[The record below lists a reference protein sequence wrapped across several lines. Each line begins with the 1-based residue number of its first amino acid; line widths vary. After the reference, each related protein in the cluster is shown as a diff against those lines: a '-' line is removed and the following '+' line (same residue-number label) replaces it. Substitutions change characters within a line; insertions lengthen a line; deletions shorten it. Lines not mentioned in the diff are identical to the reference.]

1 MVAAP
6 PERAD
11 PAANAG
17 PRRILGLAVP
27 TLGVLVAEPI
37 YLLFDLAVVGRLGA
51 LALAGLAV
59 GGLILAQAS
68 SQLTFL
74 SYGTTARAARRHGAG
89 DERGAVA
96 EGVQATWIAVVLG
109 ALIVI
114 AVQLFATPL
123 TNVIAGGGDIAA
135 EALLWVRI
143 ALFGVPLIL
152 ISMAG
157 NGWLRGVQQTR
168 RPLLFVVAGLS
179 VSGVLCPVLV
189 HGLLGAPRL
198 ELPGSA
204 VANVAGQA
212 VTAVLFLSALVH
224 ERISLA
230 PHWSV
235 MRAQLVLGRDL
246 IVRSLAFQACFV
258 SAAAVAA
265 RFGAASV
272 AAHQLVLQLWNF
284 LALTLDSL
292 AIAAQTLVGAALGAG
307 DSRGARSLARRI
319 TRWSELFA
327 LILAAF
333 FAAGV
338 VVIPKLFTDDPAV
351 LDRTRRVVV
360 LRRHHPGRRHRLR
373 ARRRPARRGRRG
385 LPEDHHPRRS
395 AARLPPRDLAIAC
408 LRLGSCRD
416 LVRPCRIHAA
426 EVDRRGLAGRVG
438 PMGAGRHGNSRT
450 GPRSRLSLEDS
461 PVSSSALRG
470 VLSRA
475 QCARRGTRLSL
486 PQLGYRTAGFQRGP
500 LAVDALSE

>member
-1 MVAAP
+1 MSSTSAGGADVPRVEEGSLAVPEASSRAAQ
-6 PERAD
+6 
-11 PAANAG
+11 AG
-17 PRRILGLAVP
+17 PRRILGLALP

-59 GGLILAQAS
+59 GGLILAQVS

-96 EGVQATWIAVVLG
+96 EGVQATWLAIVAG
-109 ALIVI
+109 ALILVL
-114 AVQLFATPL
+114 VQLFAVPL
-123 TNVIAGGGDIAA
+123 TGAIAGGGDIAD
-135 EALLWVRI
+135 EALSWVRI

-157 NGWLRGVQQTR
+157 NGWLRGVQETR
-168 RPLLFVVAGLS
+168 SPLGYVIAGLV

-204 VANVAGQA
+204 VANVAGQLVMA
-212 VTAVLFLSALVH
+212 GLFLKALVR
-224 ERISLA
+224 ERVSLA

-246 IVRSLAFQACFV
+246 IARSLAFQACFV

-284 LALTLDSL
+284 LALALDSL

-307 DSRGARSLARRI
+307 DARGARGLAARV
-319 TRWSELFA
+319 TRWSEIFA
-327 LILAAF
+327 LALAGC
-333 FAAGV
+333 FAAGAGL
-338 VVIPKLFTDDPAV
+338 IPRLFTDDPDVLNRTHVAWWFFVCIIPVAGVVFALDGVLLGAGDAAYLRTSTLGAAV
-351 LDRTRRVVV
+351 VGFLPAIWLSLAFDWGIAGIWSGLVAFMV
-360 LRRHHPGRRHRLR
+360 LRLVAVSWRAWSGRW
-373 ARRRPARRGRRG
+373 AQVG
-385 LPEDHHPRRS
+385 
-395 AARLPPRDLAIAC
+395 
-408 LRLGSCRD
+408 
-416 LVRPCRIHAA
+416 V
-426 EVDRRGLAGRVG
+426 EV
-438 PMGAGRHGNSRT
+438 PK
-450 GPRSRLSLEDS
+450 
-461 PVSSSALRG
+461 
-470 VLSRA
+470 
-475 QCARRGTRLSL
+475 
-486 PQLGYRTAGFQRGP
+486 QLG
-500 LAVDALSE
+500 